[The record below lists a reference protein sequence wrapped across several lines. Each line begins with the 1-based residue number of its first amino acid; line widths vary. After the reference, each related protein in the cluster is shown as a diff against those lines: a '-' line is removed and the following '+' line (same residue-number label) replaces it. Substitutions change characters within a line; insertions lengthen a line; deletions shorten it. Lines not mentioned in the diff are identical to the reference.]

1 MTSALAIALSDYPMC
16 HIAKG
21 VRRSML
27 PFKAAFCNPT
37 AAIPSSRWSHQL
49 LFIQLQF
56 FNFLPFTSGSVVLY
70 PCHQRRST
78 GRYTWIVVAV
88 KLFKRKNSAM
98 VFSQLLHLI
107 ARTWC
112 WRMFHFFATTL
123 SIFQWSV
130 TQTRN
135 SWGTKCSEK
144 MMRTNEKKQS
154 ICQPKQQLCKNKKF
168 TGIRDDQQKRET
180 QRVLLRAWTDIKC
193 ARIFKK
199 IFGIC
204 CGWRH
209 TKTVTLRYAL
219 AESKIILTNV
229 QQAS

>member
-130 TQTRN
+130 CHSDPKQLGDQVLRENDANERKETINMSTQTTIVQKQEIYRDTWWSAEKRN
-135 SWGTKCSEK
+135 T
-144 MMRTNEKKQS
+144 
-154 ICQPKQQLCKNKKF
+154 
-168 TGIRDDQQKRET
+168 TGI
-180 QRVLLRAWTDIKC
+180 VAC
-193 ARIFKK
+193 MN
-199 IFGIC
+199 G
-204 CGWRH
+204 H
-209 TKTVTLRYAL
+209 
-219 AESKIILTNV
+219 
-229 QQAS
+229 